1 MILQALVEF
10 DNNIHGVMPP
20 ILGLQTWL
28 TWTIFTFVLKSPL
41 LNRTSHLTHV
51 ETDGT
56 HSPSASV
63 NNRFGSTALF
73 SNESSKVK
81 LPAYDA
87 STVQETEDQNHQ
99 PAPEDSPNDRILPNS
114 RQALI
119 CYGIPDVTASLVTQ
133 LLPSDNLVEMNS
145 NIQPP
150 RFRNQ
155 RRRTYGGE
163 RFRPYRIPN
172 LNLFIGV
179 RSRYCNTDTEE
190 EIFTSVDSRVES
202 SFRPIT
208 KRRGQ
213 SQCIEN
219 FLDIQQESENRSLP
233 PENRSLSENRL
244 QLSVSDSI
252 TSVPSVS
259 NREPDSMENFHSRL
273 QSYSPHLQSPPPTI
287 SIENS
292 HQSSNSSNEVYLE
305 PVSATFLNSFFKS
318 NNAHSKETFKSTRRA
333 LKIVSNHT
341 KLYHDCDEDLA
352 PLQRLIPDIPLPT
365 ISAHKLANNL
375 IKLSRYLKSPN
386 LNELCCLNCCHIPVL
401 PVTGQCGH
409 TRCMRCI
416 LLHGACPCGVS
427 APKTLF
433 VNTIVREIVEKMMKY
448 VKNPRIIDPGPHT
461 RTPEQRTIPFIG
473 VNPRYSVRRSLQC
486 RTSREYMNSAHS
498 FSRPRMPMTVQAR
511 HRRARELMYA
521 GKFHEAA
528 PHLARV
534 AASTEPF
541 ARSARILLTQ
551 IISAMCK
558 VRKRRTVTRE
568 LCQSVREQS
577 AHSWVSASDLECVLC
592 TNTFTNPVSTPCGH
606 TYCRSCIE
614 RSLYYKKKCALCLG
628 PLENFRLADTRD
640 TIFISSILASID
652 VLPSPEETDVI
663 PVVTCYVAFPG
674 MPCPLFIFDPRYW
687 LMVRRV
693 LESGSRRFGM
703 LAYERGHTFADY
715 GTVLEICD
723 CVVLEDSRCI
733 VSTVGVSRFKV
744 LERRVKDGC
753 DVARIQ
759 PLTDIQP
766 TQDEV
771 QDLHLLGS
779 QISCKAQTWL
789 KNMDE
794 AVREEIE
801 TAFGT
806 LPYDE
811 TPDQW
816 WKTSDGPN
824 WLWWLIAIL
833 PLKSEIKILIL
844 STRSLLKR
852 MLAVSRTLDVMD
864 SDSFTQTNQSDSEPP
879 LNELNQEWL
888 NRNR

>member
-1 MILQALVEF
+1 MWESSSLYS
-10 DNNIHGVMPP
+10 PSS
-20 ILGLQTWL
+20 L
-28 TWTIFTFVLKSPL
+28 TNEVSIQLAAEP
-41 LNRTSHLTHV
+41 N
-51 ETDGT
+51 
-56 HSPSASV
+56 HSPIS
-63 NNRFGSTALF
+63 
-73 SNESSKVK
+73 
-81 LPAYDA
+81 
-87 STVQETEDQNHQ
+87 Q
-99 PAPEDSPNDRILPNS
+99 DSPNDGILPNS
-114 RQALI
+114 RQTLI
-119 CYGIPDVTASLVTQ
+119 CYGIPDVTSSFVTQ
-133 LLPSDNLVEMNS
+133 LLPHDTLLEMNS
-145 NIQPP
+145 NIQPS

-155 RRRTYGGE
+155 RRRTYGAQ

-172 LNLFIGV
+172 INLLFGV
-179 RSRYCNTDTEE
+179 QTGNCNLANTE
-190 EIFTSVDSRVES
+190 EIFTSGDSQVES
-202 SFRPIT
+202 FGALA
-208 KRRGQ
+208 KRRRRG
-213 SQCIEN
+213 QCIEN
-219 FLDIQQESENRSLP
+219 LSNIEQERENRSLP
-233 PENRSLSENRL
+233 LENDSLSENRL
-244 QLSVSDSI
+244 QITLNNNV

-259 NREPDSMENFHSRL
+259 NQDSDSMENFVPRF
-273 QSYSPHLQSPPPTI
+273 QSYPVQSTSPTAL
-287 SIENS
+287 IENS
-292 HQSSNSSNEVYLE
+292 HQNSNSSNEIYLE
-305 PVSATFLNSFFKS
+305 PVSSSLLNSFFRS
-318 NNAHSKETFKSTRRA
+318 NHVHSKESHNHKSNSKRT
-333 LKIVSNHT
+333 LKVINST
-341 KLYHDCDEDLA
+341 KYYRNVTED
-352 PLQRLIPDIPLPT
+352 PLSPFLRLIPELPLPT
-365 ISAHKLANNL
+365 ISAQKLANNL

-416 LLHGACPCGVS
+416 LLNGACPCGVN

-448 VKNPRIIDPGPHT
+448 IKKPRIIDPGSLT
-461 RTPEQRTIPFIG
+461 RTPEQRTIPLIG
-473 VNPRYSVRRSLQC
+473 VKPRYSIKRSLQN
-486 RTSREYMNSAHS
+486 RTSREHVNCAHS
-498 FSRPRMPMTVQAR
+498 GSRPRVPMTVQAR
-511 HRRARELMYA
+511 HRRARELLCA
-521 GKFHEAA
+521 GKFLEAA

-534 AASTEPF
+534 AASTEPY
-541 ARSARILLTQ
+541 ARVARVHLMQT
-551 IISAMCK
+551 ISAMCNF
-558 VRKRRTVTRE
+558 RKRRTITRE

-577 AHSWVSASDLECVLC
+577 AHSWVSPSDLECVLC

-628 PLENFRLADTRD
+628 PLENFRLAETRD
-640 TIFISSILASID
+640 TQFITSILASID
-652 VLPSPEETDVI
+652 VLPLPEETDVI

-733 VSTVGVSRFKV
+733 VSTVGVSRFRV

-759 PLTDIQP
+759 PLTDIIP
-766 TQDEV
+766 TDDEI
-771 QDLHLLGS
+771 QDLHLLAG
-779 QISCKAQTWL
+779 QISCKALTWL

-794 AVREEIE
+794 SVREEIE
-801 TAFGT
+801 TAFGS

-864 SDSFTQTNQSDSEPP
+864 SDSFTASNQSDGEPP
-879 LNELNQEWL
+879 LNELTNQEWL